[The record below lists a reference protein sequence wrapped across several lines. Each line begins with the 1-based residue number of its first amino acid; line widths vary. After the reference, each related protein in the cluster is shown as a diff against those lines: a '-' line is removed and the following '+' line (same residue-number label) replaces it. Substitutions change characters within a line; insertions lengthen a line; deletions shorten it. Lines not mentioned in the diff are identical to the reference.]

1 MKIAIYCRIST
12 DRQSHDLQLA
22 ELRDYCRRRGWA
34 DISEFSDTIS
44 GSKFSRQGLDAMMK
58 LARNGKLD
66 AVLCFRLD
74 RLGRSLSHL
83 AQLLGEFSSN
93 RVALIV
99 PGQGIDTTASNP
111 AATLQLN
118 ILAAIAQFERELI
131 RERVLAGIAAAK
143 ARGVRFGRPRSSSKH
158 FQTVASLVQAGK
170 STREIARELQISK
183 SSAAAL
189 ATHIRRGQC
198 QMNPP
203 M

>member
-1 MKIAIYCRIST
+1 MKIALYCRVST

-22 ELRDYCRRRGWA
+22 ELREYCHRRGWS
-34 DISEFSDTIS
+34 DITEYTDTIS
-44 GSKFSRQGLDAMMK
+44 GSKFSRQGLDSMLK
-58 LARNGKLD
+58 LVRKGKID

-74 RLGRSLSHL
+74 RLGRSLAHL
-83 AQLLGEFSSN
+83 AQLLGEFTSN

-99 PGQGIDTTASNP
+99 PAQAIDTSGSNP

-143 ARGVRFGRPRSSSKH
+143 ARGVRFGRPASTSKH
-158 FQTVASLVQAGK
+158 LPAVGRLLAAGK
-170 STREIARELQISK
+170 STREIARELKIPK

-189 ATHIRRGQC
+189 TMQIRKGQA
-198 QMNPP
+198 PTIKD
-203 M
+203 